1 MSARQAP
8 VADVL
13 PRRALMQPNALDE
26 AIRGTD
32 ERDADVSG
40 ARLAKRKAQLTPA

>member
-1 MSARQAP
+1 
-8 VADVL
+8 
-13 PRRALMQPNALDE
+13 MQPNALDE

-32 ERDADVSG
+32 ERDARQLGG